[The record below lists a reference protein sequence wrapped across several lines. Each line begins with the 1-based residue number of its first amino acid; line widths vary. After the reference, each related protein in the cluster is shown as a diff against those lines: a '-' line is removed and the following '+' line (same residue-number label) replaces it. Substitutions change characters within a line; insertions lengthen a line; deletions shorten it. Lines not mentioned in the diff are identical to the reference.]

1 MSSDPANGGVTP
13 EVDWSWTERDP
24 GWVPPEI
31 DQSKPSV
38 ARIYD
43 YILGGKDNFA
53 VDREAAE
60 KAFVMFPD
68 VRDVAVANRG
78 FLVRAVRLMAEAGI
92 RQYLDLGTG
101 IPTSPNVHEVAR
113 QTHPDA
119 RVVYVD
125 NDPMVMAHNRA
136 LRATS
141 PGVATVHQD
150 LRDPAGVLA
159 DPVVRDLID
168 FDEPVG
174 LLLIGVMHFVPV
186 DIGAAI
192 VARYRKALVPGS
204 YLVLSTQCVD
214 GTVAGGIEHAEST
227 LAPMLGPVVARSAAQ
242 IEELFEGFDL
252 LEPGL
257 VDVSRWRADGTP
269 GTLAFLGGVGLKT

>member
-1 MSSDPANGGVTP
+1 MSNEVSDGRLP
-13 EVDWSWTERDP
+13 EVDWSWTEHAP

-31 DQSKPSV
+31 DQTKPSV

-53 VDREAAE
+53 VDRAAADR
-60 KAFVMFPD
+60 AFERLPD
-68 VRDVAVANRG
+68 VRNVAVANRG

-92 RQYLDLGTG
+92 RQFLDLGTG

-113 QTHPDA
+113 QVYPDA

-141 PGVATVHQD
+141 PGVATIQRD
-150 LRDPAGVLA
+150 LCQPDQVLA
-159 DPVVRDLID
+159 DPAVVDLID

-174 LLLIGVMHFVPV
+174 LLLIGVMQFVPIEV
-186 DIGAAI
+186 AGP
-192 VARYRKALVPGS
+192 VLARYRSVLAPGS
-204 YLVLSTQCVD
+204 YLALSTQCVD
-214 GTVAGGIEHAEST
+214 GSAEGGIEHARTT
-227 LAPMLGPVVARSAAQ
+227 LSPMLGPVVGRTTVQ
-242 IEELFEGFDL
+242 IEEFFDGFDL
-252 LEPGL
+252 VEPGL
-257 VDVSRWRADGTP
+257 VDVARWRAEGTP
-269 GTLAFLGGVGLKT
+269 GSLAFLGGVGIRR